1 MRDKYKDPED
11 QYQGYDGY
19 SNEEEQLAIA
29 VRALHVIAVMGTLND
44 KNVSEIAMD
53 ALKEMET
60 YGQIYQYYE

>member
-11 QYQGYDGY
+11 QYQGYDEN

-29 VRALHVIAVMGTLND
+29 VRALHVIAVLGTLND